1 MAVVLPH
8 REGFAPGHA
17 GAVAHVVRRLVT
29 GGSRYDARV
38 FGPRFPAPPFLGT
51 DYHPVDTPGW
61 LPLSA
66 THAYGLAV
74 ARALARLPP
83 APIEVHNKPDIAT
96 LLARLFPRRPVTL
109 FLHNDPRT
117 MRGARTPAARA
128 RLLSRLAA
136 TVTVSA
142 YIRDALLDGVPTP
155 ARTPLILPNS
165 IAPDELPT
173 PLPMAERD
181 RLILFAGRVVPDK
194 APDAFIAA
202 CALALPRLPG
212 WRAAVIG
219 ADGFSEGRMNTPFIA
234 SLRPA
239 AAAAAIPLLGYQ
251 PLPDT
256 LAAMSRAAIVVVPSR
271 WPEPFGLT
279 ALEALACG
287 AALAYAPR
295 GGLPEIAGPAAI
307 PINPDDIPA
316 FAETLITL
324 ANDEPRRTQLS
335 AAGQE
340 RARALFNTRQIVQT
354 LDQLRDT
361 TVRI

>member
-1 MAVVLPH
+1 M
-8 REGFAPGHA
+8 
-17 GAVAHVVRRLVT
+17 
-29 GGSRYDARV
+29 
-38 FGPRFPAPPFLGT
+38 
-51 DYHPVDTPGW
+51 
-61 LPLSA
+61 
-66 THAYGLAV
+66 
-74 ARALARLPP
+74 
-83 APIEVHNKPDIAT
+83 
-96 LLARLFPRRPVTL
+96 
-109 FLHNDPRT
+109 
-117 MRGARTPAARA
+117 
-128 RLLSRLAA
+128 
-136 TVTVSA
+136 
-142 YIRDALLDGVPTP
+142 
-155 ARTPLILPNS
+155 ILPNS

-219 ADGFSEGRMNTPFIA
+219 ADGFSESRMGTPFIA

-239 AAAAAIPLLGYQ
+239 AAAAGIPLLGYQ

-307 PINPDDIPA
+307 PINPDDIAA

-324 ANDEPRRTQLS
+324 AN
-335 AAGQE
+335 
-340 RARALFNTRQIVQT
+340 
-354 LDQLRDT
+354 
-361 TVRI
+361 